1 MKIPTLSQ
9 NLDLVLRKMDRC
21 IETVIVIGILSFT
34 LLVCCSCGSTKV
46 ATQLVRDVRVDTV
59 YLSNVQYDSIY
70 IYQDHVSEH
79 HLGTL
84 PVTDS
89 SGKYLNTPI
98 RTDTL
103 YIKDK
108 SIEYRYK
115 QLKDTIRVVER
126 DSIPY
131 QVTMTETKEI
141 QRPLTWYDHLTRSVF
156 WIVIGILFVQLVR
169 FVFNL
174 KKRFTL

>member
-21 IETVIVIGILSFT
+21 IETVIGIGILSFP
-34 LLVCCSCGSTKV
+34 LVVCCSCGSTKV
-46 ATQLVRDVRVDTV
+46 VTRTVRDVSIDTI
-59 YLSNVQYDSIY
+59 YLSNVHYDSIY
-70 IYQDHVSEH
+70 IFQERTSDYHMNPLNPLKPSE
-79 HLGTL
+79 
-84 PVTDS
+84 
-89 SGKYLNTPI
+89 
-98 RTDTL
+98 TDTVF
-103 YIKDK
+103 IKDV
-108 SIEYRYK
+108 SVEYRYK

-131 QVTMTETKEI
+131 QVTITETKEI